1 MLGLQDHMMRVLVEE
16 RHRAL
21 ERDVERMYLARLAWA
36 GRPRVTVRSRIA
48 AAVGL
53 VATWFAGGT
62 DARRRRVGGDDP
74 AVQVPRPS
82 GAGYPRTVADFLGY
96 AEVAEHDEPGDVA

>member
-1 MLGLQDHMMRVLVEE
+1 MMGLQDYMMRALREE

-21 ERDVERMYLARLAWA
+21 DWDVERVYLARLAWA

-53 VATWFAGGT
+53 VATWFARGT
-62 DARRRRVGGDDP
+62 DARRRGVGGDDP

-96 AEVAEHDEPGDVA
+96 AEVAENDEPENVA